1 MTVLPWCI
9 VVRVQ
14 LVLYL
19 IENKMSSLSG
29 RPQKIVVNILEEIVN
44 QGAVLLTLKTTHL
57 YRMIC
62 EIHWGKSS
70 LAKTKV
76 IDQSLRTN
84 FGLRPKFSR
93 TRQPSAGNSRC
104 KLPILWS

>member
-1 MTVLPWCI
+1 MFCCGEVVSDSAAVLHCGPCAWLVTVLPWCI

-44 QGAVLLTLKTTHL
+44 QGAVLLTLKTTHV

-62 EIHWGKSS
+62 EIHWVRSS

-76 IDQSLRTN
+76 
-84 FGLRPKFSR
+84 
-93 TRQPSAGNSRC
+93 
-104 KLPILWS
+104 